1 MGLDSLPD
9 PIRKM
14 LACLNV
20 LVCIGSCI
28 GSIFSLVLAIG
39 QTTTANDVASRAG
52 SMTAKDFESI
62 DAGCTIVRTNRSTY
76 TYAHSNSK
84 CSSNCYSAYAC
95 SERRLHEFRINSDSQ
110 AILYTSAPEDNLV
123 KVDDMC
129 ENPERD
135 SSGSLMNI
143 WVSEEGKVG
152 RTVPCWRPID
162 ADAITRNERLPND
175 PRMASYEGI
184 AACGWRCAKSIG
196 YHCGNEECVKILD
209 PASEREFYA
218 GYTSP
223 SQTFYIGLATGFLA
237 VLVMWCTANTIY
249 QKLCP
254 WCPCKV
260 CQDEDDDVV
269 AVEDD

>member
-1 MGLDSLPD
+1 MGLDNLPD

-14 LACLNV
+14 LACLIV
-20 LVCIGSCI
+20 LVGIGSCI

-39 QTTTANDVASRAG
+39 QSDTANKVASRAG

-76 TYAHSNSK
+76 TYAYSNSK

-95 SERRLHEFRINSDSQ
+95 SERRVHEFRINSDNQ

-129 ENPERD
+129 ENPE
-135 SSGSLMNI
+135 NI
-143 WVSEEGKVG
+143 WVTEEGKFG
-152 RTVPCWRPID
+152 QIVPCWRPID

-184 AACGWRCAKSIG
+184 AACGHRCATTIG
-196 YHCGNEECVKILD
+196 YHCGNSECVKILD

-223 SQTFYIGLATGFLA
+223 SQSFYIGLATGFLA
-237 VLVMWCTANTIY
+237 VMVMWCTAGTIY
-249 QKLCP
+249 EKLCP
-254 WCPCKV
+254 CCPCKV
-260 CQDEDDDVV
+260 CQDDDD
-269 AVEDD
+269 DD

>member
-1 MGLDSLPD
+1 MDLDSLPD

-28 GSIFSLVLAIG
+28 GSIFSLVLVIG
-39 QTTTANDVASRAG
+39 QSTYANEVASRAG
-52 SMTAKDFESI
+52 SMTANDFQSI
-62 DAGCTIVRTNRSTY
+62 DAGCTIVRTNRSTSY
-76 TYAHSNSK
+76 SYAPGNSK

-123 KVDDMC
+123 KVDDLC
-129 ENPERD
+129 DEYWDTDE
-135 SSGSLMNI
+135 GNI
-143 WVSEEGKVG
+143 WVTEEGKVG
-152 RTVPCWRPID
+152 QTVPCWRPID
-162 ADAITRNERLPND
+162 ADAITRNERPND

-184 AACGWRCAKSIG
+184 AACGHRCATSIG
-196 YHCGNEECVKILD
+196 YHCGNSECVKILD

-223 SQTFYIGLATGFLA
+223 YQTFYIGLATGFLA
-237 VLVMWCTANTIY
+237 VMVMLCTANTIY
-249 QKLCP
+249 HKFCP
-254 WCPCKV
+254 CCPCKV
-260 CQDEDDDVV
+260 CQDEDE
-269 AVEDD
+269 VEEM